1 MKTTFG
7 FLYKSITLV
16 VIVLSF
22 FVLGCKQKNTGVSP
36 ASPENNKA
44 AYDFELAL
52 YQQAYKTGDH
62 HTAIVAINRMLL
74 IDSTQTHFYDSLSRH
89 YIAIGNATS
98 AGYYAEKALTLDP
111 GDVRMLEI
119 AGYIY
124 FDAGAF
130 KKAEEKITKLYQITK
145 EPKYLYSLAQ
155 VYTYMG
161 DPKRANEMADII
173 LNDSASDQIYV
184 DVSTSTGETQSV
196 KIKAAAYFVKANLQQ
211 SPKSIISYLAKAI
224 AVQPDFEIAKKI
236 KEDMEV
242 QAKMQEIQG
251 NNDILNKYQKK

>member
-1 MKTTFG
+1 MKI
-7 FLYKSITLV
+7 YPN
-16 VIVLSF
+16 VLSRPLIFLMIVSF
-22 FVLGCKQKNTGVSP
+22 FAFGCKQKTKGIAP
-36 ASPENNKA
+36 AGQENNKT
-44 AYDFELAL
+44 AYDFEMAL
-52 YQQAYKTGDH
+52 YNQAYKTGDH

-74 IDSTQTHFYDSLSRH
+74 IDSTQTQFYDSLSRH
-89 YIAIGNATS
+89 YIAIGNPNS
-98 AGYYAEKALTLDP
+98 AAYYAEKALTLDP
-111 GDVRMLEI
+111 GDIKMLEI

-130 KKAEEKITKLYQITK
+130 KQAEEKITKLYQITK

-161 DPKRANEMADII
+161 DPKRANEMTDII
-173 LNDSASDQIYV
+173 LNDAATDNIFV
-184 DVSTSTGETQSV
+184 DVSTSTGELQSV

-211 SPKSIISYLAKAI
+211 SQKNIISYLSKAI
-224 AVQPDFEIAKKI
+224 SIQPDFEIAKKI

-242 QAKMQEIQG
+242 QAKMKEIQD